1 MNNQVIII
9 TGASSG
15 FGRVTAETLAQH
27 GHTVYATVRDMT
39 GKNQPVARELQR
51 AAQAEHTRLHVIELD
66 VTDTDSA
73 ERAVQ
78 TVVSETGRLD
88 VLVNNAGTFYGGI
101 TEGFTPQ
108 QATAQ
113 FDVNVIGILRTMR
126 AALPQFRRQGSG
138 LIINIGSI
146 VGRVTFPFFGLYG
159 ATKYA
164 LEALTEG
171 YRYELSQLGIDVAL
185 LQPSAYPTALFARM
199 QGPTDAR
206 RVGEYGEVA
215 KLPSAMLEQFG
226 KLLSAPNAPKPQEV
240 ADAIRHLI
248 AQPAGSRPFRT
259 VVGPDFGAE
268 TVNAQ
273 TAPVQAE
280 VLKGLGLGHL
290 DTLKIPGQMSCNQE
304 DVPCH

>member
-1 MNNQVIII
+1 MNNQIILI

-39 GKNQPVARELQR
+39 GTNQPVARELQR

-66 VTDTDSA
+66 VTDTVSV

-78 TVVSETGRLD
+78 TVVSEAGRLD
-88 VLVNNAGTFYGGI
+88 VLVNNAGSFYGGI
-101 TEGFTPQ
+101 TEGFTPE

-126 AALPQFRRQGSG
+126 ASLPQFRRQGSG

-206 RVGEYGEVA
+206 RVGEYGDVA

-226 KLLSAPNAPKPQEV
+226 KLLSAANAPKPQEV

-259 VVGPDFGAE
+259 VVGPDFGAK

-290 DTLKIPGQMSCNQE
+290 DTLKIPGQLS
-304 DVPCH
+304 V